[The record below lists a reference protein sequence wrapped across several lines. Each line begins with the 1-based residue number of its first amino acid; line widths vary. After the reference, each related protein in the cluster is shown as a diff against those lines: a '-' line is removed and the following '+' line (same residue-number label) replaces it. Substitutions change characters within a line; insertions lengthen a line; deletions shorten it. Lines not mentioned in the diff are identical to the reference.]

1 MATSP
6 TLPAVIQQKLEAFE
20 RLQPEFEACFQF
32 VEEVHGQRRFS
43 SFSVDE
49 VVYYLHALWICE
61 YKDRLLS
68 IYRNIRRYE
77 GQHCLQLLRLWQEE
91 EDTASVIEFLQRKL
105 DMLPVAAM
113 TRQLHEAR
121 EARQM
126 HGNEG
131 LAQRLAHGRMILL
144 NRGLNLMH
152 VLDAICV
159 LSEEDLHKE
168 VQAACAHYGHL
179 PQQIAQQLEELN
191 APLTAYISHQAL
203 AQRNMEVM
211 NRLGV
216 QVAFRP
222 SDLPGHRSWRV
233 VTPIEPMSPYA
244 EHIVTGYQ
252 EMTSPLYNNVR
263 RDRFVDRPESSTE
276 GTVL

>member
-20 RLQPEFEACFQF
+20 RLQPEFAACFQF
-32 VEEVHGQRRFS
+32 VEEVHGQRRFP

-49 VVYYLHALWICE
+49 VVRYLHALWICE

-77 GQHCLQLLRLWQEE
+77 GQHCLHLLRLWQEV

-105 DMLPVAAM
+105 DMLPVAAV
-113 TRQLHEAR
+113 THQLHEAR
-121 EARQM
+121 QAP
-126 HGNEG
+126 GNDG
-131 LAQRLAHGRMILL
+131 LVQRLIHGRMILL

-152 VLDAICV
+152 VLDAICT

-168 VQAACAHYGHL
+168 VQAACEHYGHL
-179 PQQIAQQLEELN
+179 PQQIAQQLEELDS
-191 APLTAYISHQAL
+191 PLTAYISHQAL

-216 QVAFRP
+216 QVIFRP
-222 SDLPGHRSWRV
+222 SDLPGQRSWRV

-244 EHIVTGYQ
+244 EHVVMGYQ
-252 EMTSPLYNNVR
+252 DMTPSLYNNVK
-263 RDRFVDRPESSTE
+263 RDRFVDQPESSTE
-276 GTVL
+276 GTV